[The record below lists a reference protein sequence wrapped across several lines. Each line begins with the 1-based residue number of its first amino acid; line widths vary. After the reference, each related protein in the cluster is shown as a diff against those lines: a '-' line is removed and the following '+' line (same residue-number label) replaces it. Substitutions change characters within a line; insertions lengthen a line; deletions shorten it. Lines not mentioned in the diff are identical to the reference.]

1 MWTALHLKE
10 FIMRKPSPR
19 PMLAGL
25 IAALALWLVAQAA
38 RADML
43 DNITKAGVLKV
54 AVVQDYP
61 PFGSV
66 GADMKPI
73 GYDIDVADMLAK
85 SLGVKV
91 ELVPVI
97 SANKI
102 PFLVSG
108 RADVLLNIGRNPER
122 AKVVD
127 FTQPYAPYYIGIFGP
142 DDIKVA
148 GTADLGG
155 KSISVTR
162 GSLEELV
169 LTKSAPA
176 GTEIHRY
183 EDNNG
188 TISAFLAGQTQLI
201 AVGNVVAA
209 TILARSGGR
218 KPEQKFLLMN
228 SPVCAAVA
236 KGEARLLDKV
246 NAAIGQ
252 VKGNGNLNRMALKW
266 LGQPIPPDL

>member
-1 MWTALHLKE
+1 MCKST
-10 FIMRKPSPR
+10 SPR
-19 PMLAGL
+19 RAFAGL
-25 IAALALWLVAQAA
+25 LAVLALCLAAQGAH
-38 RADML
+38 ADVL
-43 DNITKAGVLKV
+43 DNVAKAGVLKV

-73 GYDIDVADMLAK
+73 GYDIDIAGMLGK

-91 ELVPVI
+91 ELVPVT

-102 PFLVSG
+102 PYLVTG

-127 FTQPYAPYYIGIFGP
+127 FTQPYAPYYIGVFGP

-148 GTADLGG
+148 SVADLGG
-155 KSISVTR
+155 KSVSVTR

-169 LTKSAPA
+169 LSKSAPE

-188 TISAFLAGQTQLI
+188 TIASFLAGQTQLI

-209 TILARSGGR
+209 TILAKSSGR

-228 SPVCAAVA
+228 SPVCAAVN

-246 NAAIGQ
+246 NAALVA
-252 VKGNGNLNRMALKW
+252 VKSDGSLNRMAVKW
-266 LGQPIPPDL
+266 LNQPLPAGL

>member
-1 MWTALHLKE
+1 
-10 FIMRKPSPR
+10 
-19 PMLAGL
+19 
-25 IAALALWLVAQAA
+25 
-38 RADML
+38 
-43 DNITKAGVLKV
+43 
-54 AVVQDYP
+54 VVQDYP

-66 GADMKPI
+66 GADLKPQ
-73 GYDIDVADMLAK
+73 GYDIEIAQMLAR

-91 ELVPVI
+91 ELVPVV

-102 PFLVSG
+102 PYLVTA
-108 RADVLLNIGRNPER
+108 RADVLLNIGRNEER

-142 DDIKVA
+142 NEVKVENT
-148 GTADLGG
+148 GELGG

-176 GTEIHRY
+176 NAEIRRY
-183 EDNNG
+183 EDNAG
-188 TISAFLAGQTQLI
+188 TIAAFLAGQTQLI

-209 TILARSGGR
+209 TILAKSTGR

-236 KGEARLLDKV
+236 KGEARLLEKV
-246 NAAIGQ
+246 NAALALAKTDGS
-252 VKGNGNLNRMALKW
+252 LNTLALRW
-266 LGQPIPPDL
+266 LNQPIPPAL